1 MIVIVISLCFV
12 FVIVL
17 ESRLIQTI
25 CFCSFSYSMD
35 QLIDMNEEDALAEI
49 NLEDTQL
56 QAQKSETQVGESSS
70 TQET

>member
-1 MIVIVISLCFV
+1 MQ
-12 FVIVL
+12 L
-17 ESRLIQTI
+17 EDAARIF
-25 CFCSFSYSMD
+25 CFCSFSYNMD
-35 QLIDMNEEDALAEI
+35 QLIDMNEEDTLAEI